1 MTAPRDLDRLIA
13 AFLAEG
19 PIELPDRSYD
29 DVRNRID
36 TTRQRTVIGGWP
48 MPLALTPTWIAAAAA
63 MLVLA
68 AVLGVL
74 AVRGPR
80 VASEA
85 PPSPSAAAVY
95 RWPGPAAA
103 GTYTTNLAWDPLY
116 QFEFLIGDGWQAADT
131 GLFKNGRI
139 GIQFLL
145 VDDVVSDTCSESI
158 APRTWSGP
166 EAFVGALS
174 ALVSVDRTP
183 IATLLKDRAAT
194 YFEFT
199 IGPEFGCD
207 PTQVRL
213 VRLPDLRCGD
223 NCGGTGIPWRGVEFP
238 GAAEHNRMW
247 VMEVGTQLVAVDALW
262 TNAATPEELDE
273 LQTVIDSSSLVSPGE
288 LPDAGSPGAMLP
300 GSYTLASGF
309 PVQIGLDVPDSG
321 LVACSNSP
329 VEQTVCGP
337 PGLDGQ
343 YPGVSFLVV
352 DNVVVDACSDQL
364 LDPPVGPSVDH
375 LVAAISTLDRLEV
388 TPPTDVTV
396 SGHPGKELFVR
407 APSNA
412 PCTLLTWATADR
424 TNGVGAGE
432 INRVRIIDVDGT
444 RILIA
449 AAWFPSGGSS
459 AAPADIEHV
468 FESAQFH

>member
-1 MTAPRDLDRLIA
+1 MTALRDPDRLIA

-29 DVRNRID
+29 AVRNTID
-36 TTRQRTVIGGWP
+36 TTRQRTVIGGLH
-48 MPLALTPTWIAAAAA
+48 MPLALTPSWFAAAAA

-85 PPSPSAAAVY
+85 PPSPSAAVY

-103 GTYTTNLAWDPLY
+103 GTYTTSLAWDPIY
-116 QFEFLIGDGWQAADT
+116 QFEFSIGDGWQAADT
-131 GLFKNGRI
+131 GIFKNGRI
-139 GIQFLL
+139 GVQFLL
-145 VDDVVSDTCSESI
+145 VDDVVADTCSESL
-158 APRTWSGP
+158 APRTWSGT

-174 ALVSVDRTP
+174 PLVSVDRTP
-183 IATLLKDRAAT
+183 IETSLKGRIAT

-199 IGPEFGCD
+199 IGPDFGCD

-213 VRLPDLRCGD
+213 LQLPDLICGD

-273 LQTVIDSSSLVSPGE
+273 LQAVIDSSSLVSPGE
-288 LPDAGSPGAMLP
+288 LPDPGSPSAMLP
-300 GSYTLASGF
+300 DTYTLTSGF
-309 PVQIGLDVPDSG
+309 PVQVTLDVPDSG
-321 LVACSNSP
+321 LGACSNGP
-329 VEQTVCGP
+329 LEQTVCGP
-337 PGLDGQ
+337 SDQDDQ
-343 YPGVSFLVV
+343 YPGVSFLVI

-364 LDPPVGPSVDH
+364 LDPPVGPSVDD
-375 LVAAISTLDRLEV
+375 LVAAISTLDAFEV

-396 SGHPGKELFVR
+396 SGHDGKELFVR
-407 APSNA
+407 APLNA
-412 PCTLLTWATADR
+412 PCMLLTWATADR

-432 INRVRIIDVDGT
+432 INRVRIINVDGT
-444 RILIA
+444 RVMIA

-468 FESAQFH
+468 FESVQIH